1 MMKSGEFSAGRQ
13 TNGENMAAGAML
25 DQTEGENFNPDRNQE
40 QYRSLGSSNYGN
52 PNFVPPPSQYQQ

>member
-13 TNGENMAAGAML
+13 TIGDNMGSAANL
-25 DQTEGENFNPDRNQE
+25 DQTEGDNFNPDRQQE

-52 PNFVPPPSQYQQ
+52 PNFVPPPSHYQQ